1 MCSDLI
7 SSPQACLPACLGPW
21 QGRNDSSE
29 GSSHSFRSAACCRQV
44 RSASQE
50 PGLCSLTV
58 FHLHPPPSVAPVLPA
73 PLCSAI
79 CSHHIGIITWDREGL
94 AFCEVGEM
102 GRS

>member
-1 MCSDLI
+1 MCSHLI
-7 SSPQACLPACLGPW
+7 DSHKPACLGPW
-21 QGRNDSSE
+21 QGHNDSTE
-29 GSSHSFRSAACCRQV
+29 GSSHSFRSAACCRPWV

-58 FHLHPPPSVAPVLPA
+58 LHLHPPSVAPVLPA

-79 CSHHIGIITWDREGL
+79 CSHPIGIITWGREGL
-94 AFCEVGEM
+94 ALCEVRET